1 MSGAAA
7 HTVTFVLYACLVVDG
22 TVRAEVREAGA
33 AAAAATVSQALSV
46 LAIPDWVPAEQR
58 LAQGTSGPVAQA
70 GRPGIVSGIHF
81 DKIMDT
87 SFRVKWSA
95 PSDGGNL
102 TGYGLLWWTGHV
114 QDDKPPYGDAT
125 SIGVPTTFEE
135 NGINKQAQTLSGLTA
150 GTTYHYLMHA
160 CNQTICGHW
169 SYPAKSVTTTG
180 TAPTPVT
187 SPAPAPTTPT
197 STPAAPDRP
206 HTIKFEDTTSTSVRV
221 TWRAPGNTGGAP
233 LTGFDLRYWPYD
245 SNNPTAET
253 GATTQRADGGSDRSE
268 TLRGLDANTTYEL
281 KMRAC
286 NQANNTNCSRWSADH
301 RFTTSAASP
310 TPPPAAFR
318 FSTAVA
324 AQVYRAG
331 HLISVQLPAA
341 TGGSGH
347 VTYTLSPALGN
358 GLSFDGPTRTIA
370 GTPSQAANQATYTY
384 TATDA
389 KKNTVEASVPLTVF
403 NVHLV
408 TWHVDDKTIR
418 RMADGAFLDAIY
430 PHWYVLAYAGVE
442 PREPIARTDGHQFQI
457 RLPAHPGFKP
467 GWTCTGPAAAPTSTE
482 TLQTPWIAVGQ
493 TFVFAR
499 CSLGSG
505 RAATVELWVRDA
517 AGAESLLETRRLGG
531 QQAWHQADHKAFY
544 YVRGTAADGTI
555 ELVESA
561 SGAGDGLFPNKR
573 PPNLAP
579 TVTPSILLRQ
589 PGFYSTA
596 AGIWNA
602 VDGVTVG
609 AAESGAGAD
618 TVIKGY
624 WDKAPASEDDGVC
637 GGSIA
642 CVYVGGRNGHL
653 MLEMEFFIEDPPRWG
668 EANALTWTISFDEA
682 ITQPS
687 TFQYLPAVLVHE
699 FGHVIG
705 LGHSADPSDIMF
717 GKVRPI
723 GCTGSNCGLNEHER
737 KGAEA
742 IYTSPHHAPH

>member
-1 MSGAAA
+1 M
-7 HTVTFVLYACLVVDG
+7 VM
-22 TVRAEVREAGA
+22 RAW
-33 AAAAATVSQALSV
+33 
-46 LAIPDWVPAEQR
+46 I
-58 LAQGTSGPVAQA
+58 
-70 GRPGIVSGIHF
+70 
-81 DKIMDT
+81 
-87 SFRVKWSA
+87 WSP

-114 QDDKPPYGDAT
+114 ENDKPPYGDAT
-125 SIGVPTTFEE
+125 SIGVPPTFEE
-135 NGINKQAQTLSGLTA
+135 NGINKQAQTLIGLTA

-180 TAPTPVT
+180 TPPTPEPDPAPPT
-187 SPAPAPTTPT
+187 SPTPI
-197 STPAAPDRP
+197 AVPDRP
-206 HTIKFEDTTSTSVRV
+206 HTIKFHDTTSTSVRV
-221 TWRAPGNTGGAP
+221 TWSAADNTGGAP
-233 LTGFDLRYWPYD
+233 LTGFDLKYWPYD
-245 SNNPTAET
+245 SKNPNAET

-268 TLRGLDANTTYEL
+268 TLRGLAANTEYEL

-286 NQANNTNCSRWSADH
+286 NQANNTNCSTWSADH
-301 RFTTSAASP
+301 RFTTSASSP

-318 FSTAVA
+318 FSTTVA

-331 HLISVQLPAA
+331 HLVSVQLPAA

-358 GLSFDGPTRTIA
+358 GLSFDGPTRMIA
-370 GTPSQAANQATYTY
+370 GTPSQVANQATYMY

-389 KKNTVEASVPLTVF
+389 KKNTVTASVPLTVF
-403 NVHLV
+403 DVHLV
-408 TWHVDDKTIR
+408 TWHVDDRTAR
-418 RMADGAFLDAIY
+418 RIADGAFLDAVY

-442 PREPIARTDGHQFQI
+442 PREPTARTDGHQFQI

-467 GWTCTGPAAAPTSTE
+467 GRRCTWPAAAPTSTE
-482 TLQTPWIAVGQ
+482 TLQTPWIAIGQ
-493 TFVFAR
+493 AFAFAR

-555 ELVESA
+555 KLVESA
-561 SGAGDGLFPNKR
+561 AGAGDGLFPYER
-573 PPNLAP
+573 PPNLSPSP
-579 TVTPSILLRQ
+579 TVTPGPTGAPEPKYMPNPLLGSSQR
-589 PGFYSTA
+589 YVAA

-609 AAESGAGAD
+609 AAESGTGAD

-624 WDKAPASEDDGVC
+624 WNTAPANGIDGRC
-637 GGSIA
+637 NKSIA
-642 CVYVGGRNGHL
+642 CVYIGGQNGHL
-653 MLEMEFFIEDPPRWG
+653 MVELEFFIEDPPHWG
-668 EANALTWTISFDEA
+668 SDAQALTWTLDFGLA
-682 ITQPS
+682 KRKPS
-687 TFQYLPAVLVHE
+687 EFQYLPAVLVHE
-699 FGHVIG
+699 LGHVLG
-705 LGHSADPSDIMF
+705 LGHSNGPSDIMN
-717 GKVRPI
+717 GKVRQI